1 MNDVRNTITNRFLW
15 DVACGPSRRVE
26 SWPVYFI
33 NGYKFHIS
41 DWGRD
46 KATFNSGVCIR
57 TSGSSEVE
65 CDFYGVL
72 EEIIQLE
79 YPGWPHKK
87 VVLFKCAWFD
97 PTPNR
102 GIRVHQQY
110 GIVEVRDGRRYG
122 KFDPFILA
130 SQADQVYYTH
140 YPTKS
145 RDKTGWLA
153 VLKIKPRRIVH
164 NNVADVEDAY
174 QEELQAGVN
183 RSPIIMDDPIDNL
196 AETGVWEAVE
206 EDMALRDET
215 LGDDDFSDNEESLEG
230 SDDENDFESGDT
242 DSGESEKSNS
252 DELGNSE

>member
-1 MNDVRNTITNRFLW
+1 MNDVRNNITDRFLW

-26 SWPVYFI
+26 TWPVYFI

-72 EEIIQLE
+72 EEIIQLK
-79 YPGWPHKK
+79 YPGWPQKH
-87 VVLFKCAWFD
+87 VVLFRCAWFD
-97 PTPNR
+97 PTPDR
-102 GIRVHQQY
+102 GTRVHKQY
-110 GIVEVRDGRRYG
+110 GLVEVRDGRRYG

-145 RDKTGWLA
+145 REKIGWLA

-164 NNVADVEDAY
+164 YNVADIDDAFQEDF
-174 QEELQAGVN
+174 QGGLN
-183 RSPIIMDDPIDNL
+183 NPPIIMDDPIENL
-196 AETGVWEAVE
+196 AETGVGEAVDDDMPNRVGTLEHEDESDE
-206 EDMALRDET
+206 EDAVEASDE
-215 LGDDDFSDNEESLEG
+215 E
-230 SDDENDFESGDT
+230 DEFESGDT
-242 DSGESEKSNS
+242 ENS
-252 DELGNSE
+252 DSEAQSEDDDVH